1 MLLFS
6 CQVISDS
13 LWPQGLWSA
22 RLLCPPLSP
31 RVCSKS
37 CPLNPWCHLT
47 ISSSA
52 AETITKIKSHKI
64 STNMTEVCFSEIWAC
79 GSSSLQSYEGPS
91 FPRHDALRFS
101 TSSNYVLLIH
111 RADWVADLGIPACGK
126 KGECVPLLG
135 KAQKVCR
142 DYLYSYRSCLNLV
155 FWLYPATR
163 SRYREKTPPPLFFFL
178 TIWLHLSACGILVSQ
193 PGMEPWHSNQSGTL
207 HLTTGP
213 RGDSLLVLL
222 MATDNPNYSWQ
233 QSVCHIL
240 ASSLPRLTVCSSQQ
254 ISATP
259 GLTFWIL

>member
-52 AETITKIKSHKI
+52 AEIITKIKSHKI
-64 STNMTEVCFSEIWAC
+64 STNMAEVCFSEIWAC

-111 RADWVADLGIPACGK
+111 MADWVADLGIPACGK
-126 KGECVPLLG
+126 KGGCVPLLG

-163 SRYREKTPPPLFFFL
+163 SRYREKTHPPPLFFFN
-178 TIWLHLSACGILVSQ
+178 HLAASLSLWDLSF
-193 PGMEPWHSNQSGTL
+193 PTRNGTL
-207 HLTTGP
+207 AQQSKWHIASNNWTTGGFP
-213 RGDSLLVLL
+213 ACSPDGH
-222 MATDNPNYSWQ
+222 WQ
-233 QSVCHIL
+233 
-240 ASSLPRLTVCSSQQ
+240 P
-254 ISATP
+254 
-259 GLTFWIL
+259 

>member
-1 MLLFS
+1 M
-6 CQVISDS
+6 
-13 LWPQGLWSA
+13 
-22 RLLCPPLSP
+22 
-31 RVCSKS
+31 
-37 CPLNPWCHLT
+37 
-47 ISSSA
+47 
-52 AETITKIKSHKI
+52 
-64 STNMTEVCFSEIWAC
+64 
-79 GSSSLQSYEGPS
+79 
-91 FPRHDALRFS
+91 
-101 TSSNYVLLIH
+101 
-111 RADWVADLGIPACGK
+111 ADLGIPACGK

-259 GLTFWIL
+259 GLTF